1 VSPIEQLVKARRE
14 ALAEPGFPTDE
25 KKIWGLALSGGGIRS
40 ATFCFGLLRALAARG
55 LLLRFDLVST
65 VSGGGYIGATLGR
78 LYSRATSAAE
88 VRLVTASFAD
98 ASSRWF
104 AWWLRAN
111 GRYLIPRGAKDRTYA
126 IGLYLRNLAAI
137 HFELGIMAIA
147 FGCVLAA
154 VDLLGWSQL
163 ASLGYTHPDLVFSA
177 GRYLPSWL
185 PVVVFLEPV
194 VAATGCV
201 VAIAYWCVP
210 WLVQSGKI
218 SFGSI
223 VVRWLAVAVATAALI
238 WLYPLISAVHTDVGA
253 NVRLVL
259 WGTGVMLLGAW
270 LIGVPLSAFALRG
283 TDATLTTQMR
293 ADLTR
298 TRLTNWLAVCLRA
311 GAFIV
316 IAGAVDRVAWF
327 LAFEIRA
334 LGRTG
339 VLLVVAAAVIRGLLP
354 ALSSVMPGRSSEA
367 ALLWLGRIAGYA
379 FTFGLCAWWVSIV
392 YAAALGAAFQ
402 RQGPNYLEAWAV
414 VAVLALPAASYI
426 LLTGRNFAFLNLS
439 SLHSFYRARLA
450 RSYLGAANGKRF
462 GQKEGIDAVDALPVP
477 MPTFPATVS
486 VGDPQS
492 DDDIAL
498 VDYTPQRHGGP
509 VHLIN
514 VCVNQTRDPRGG
526 LYNQDRRGLALTVAS
541 GGQMQVSRGGWQ
553 KLNEGTPLSLS
564 TWTAIS
570 GAAIAPGLG
579 SLTRGGISALAT
591 FAGLRLGY
599 WWNRETREKNAVT
612 TSSRVAKSVGL
623 IRETFGIFRGT
634 DRPDWFLTDGG
645 HFENTGAY
653 ALLAERAEV
662 IVLADCGADPEY
674 AFGDVENLVRKARID
689 LQAEILFQRPTV
701 RPKPK
706 PPASPAADSKYRL
719 VPPYVVE
726 PDWPDVLDAFGSLSD
741 LTSPTSTACLALARI
756 IYGGAGGGSGILI
769 LVKPNVSSGLP
780 VDLVN
785 FKAQNPK
792 FPQQTTA
799 DQFFSE
805 AQWESYSQLGYFLGG
820 KLNHGFVTALIDDQ
834 GTWFERD
841 EVSPLDMPS
850 ARKREADT
858 VTGSPRSRLPARI
871 GATAVTGIGL
881 GAAATVGV
889 SAWQAIDSLRVSS
902 AKQVAD
908 ERGALK
914 ELTDLW
920 AKIAPAAP
928 ANDRES
934 KENVQSIGVLAAAIV
949 RSADTL
955 CPAHEEGWFQ
965 ASPVA
970 GSIYNTVL
978 RECSRLRADGRPEA
992 CTVLL
997 EASYPSLQR
1006 PLPDCLVRNEGV
1018 SNAVPPPRY
1027 WVYDYGPDAPYA
1039 RAHPCDPV
1047 GAARRSA
1054 ESDYQT
1060 GLLRLEEAGAAVSAL
1075 EFPIECVGQAGVGVA
1090 SVAAAAASAATPN
1103 TGSSSPVVA
1112 ASSASSGASSPVA
1125 PPPVAPASAAP
1136 VEPQPSTTSAVVNP
1150 GLPNAVPPIGPPAPV
1165 PGSAASTV
1173 GSAGAEVCKGVTVY
1187 TQIYGGQQRDAV
1199 RAYREDWRRLGAS
1212 VPPIE
1217 DVYATARSAGRAQ
1230 PLAVSRTTV
1239 RFHDARSLACAA
1251 ELGRAI
1257 GASTW
1262 NVEPLSPRLK
1272 AVPGVV
1278 EVWIA
1283 PGLQAKG
1290 GNG

>member
-1 VSPIEQLVKARRE
+1 MSPIEQLVKARRG
-14 ALAEPGFPTDE
+14 ALAEPGLPVDGT
-25 KKIWGLALSGGGIRS
+25 KIWGLALSGGGIRS

-55 LLLRFDLVST
+55 LLLRFDLIST
-65 VSGGGYIGATLGR
+65 VSGGGYVGATLGR
-78 LYSRATSAAE
+78 LFSRATSAADIRR
-88 VRLVTASFAD
+88 VAASFAD

-137 HFELGIMAIA
+137 HFELGIMAITL
-147 FGCVLAA
+147 GCILGA
-154 VDLLGWSQL
+154 VDLAGWSLL
-163 ASLGYTHPDLVFSA
+163 AEWGYRHPELVFSA
-177 GRYLPSWL
+177 GRYLPGWL

-194 VAATGCV
+194 AAVIGGV

-218 SFGSI
+218 SFRVI
-223 VVRWLAVAVATAALI
+223 VVRWGGVAAITAALV
-238 WLYPLISAVHTDVGA
+238 WLFPLIGAVHTDVGA
-253 NVRLVL
+253 TNRLVL
-259 WGTGVMLLGAW
+259 WGSGVTLLAAW
-270 LIGVPLSAFALRG
+270 LIGVPLSAFALLR
-283 TDATLTTQMR
+283 TDPSLTTPLR

-298 TRLTNWLAVCLRA
+298 TRLTNWLAFYLRT
-311 GAFIV
+311 GAFIA
-316 IAGAVDRVAWF
+316 IAGAVDRAAWF
-327 LAFEIRA
+327 LAFESRA
-334 LGRTG
+334 SGRLG
-339 VLLVVAAAVIRGLLP
+339 VILVAAAAVIRGLLP
-354 ALSSVMPGRSSEA
+354 VLSSMMTGRSAEIRW
-367 ALLWLGRIAGYA
+367 LWLGRTAGYA
-379 FTFGLCAWWVSIV
+379 FTFGLCAWWVSLV

-402 RQGPNYLEAWAV
+402 HQGPNYLEAWAML
-414 VAVLALPAASYI
+414 AVLGLPAAGYI

-462 GQKEGIDAVDALPVP
+462 GQKDGIDAINALPVP
-477 MPTFPATVS
+477 MPVFPAMVS
-486 VGDPQS
+486 VGEPQS
-492 DDDIAL
+492 DDDVAL
-498 VDYTPQRHGGP
+498 VEYLPQKHGGP

-526 LYNQDRRGLALTVAS
+526 LYNQDRRGLAMTVAS
-541 GGQMQVSRGGWQ
+541 GGQMQVSQGGWK
-553 KLNEGTPLSLS
+553 KLDEGTPLSLS

-599 WWNRETREKNAVT
+599 WWNRETREKGAA
-612 TSSRVAKSVGL
+612 TSSSLVAKSVGL

-689 LQAEILFQRPTV
+689 LQAEILFQRPTA
-701 RPKPK
+701 RPRPK
-706 PPASPAADSKYRL
+706 PPAPSAIDAKYRL
-719 VPPYVVE
+719 VRPTAVE
-726 PDWPDVLDAFGSLSD
+726 PDWPEVLDAFGSLSD
-741 LTSPTSTACLALARI
+741 LASSTSTACLALARI
-756 IYGGAGGGSGILI
+756 TYGGERGGSGILI

-805 AQWESYSQLGYFLGG
+805 AQWESYSQLGFFLGG
-820 KLNHGFVTALIDDQ
+820 KLNHGFVTALIDDKCA
-834 GTWFERD
+834 WFERD
-841 EVSPLDMPS
+841 EVAALDMPS
-850 ARKREADT
+850 AGKHDADAA
-858 VTGSPRSRLPARI
+858 TGAPRSRLPARI
-871 GATAVTGIGL
+871 GSTAVTSIGL

-889 SAWQAIDSLRVSS
+889 SAWQAIDSFRVSA

-920 AKIAPAAP
+920 AEIAPAAP
-928 ANDRES
+928 AHARES
-934 KENVQSIGVLAAAIV
+934 AENVRRVGALAAAIV

-955 CPAHEEGWFQ
+955 CPAHQEGWFQ
-965 ASPVA
+965 ASPLA
-970 GSIYNTVL
+970 TSIYNTAL
-978 RECSRLRADGRPEA
+978 KECTRLSADGRPEA

-997 EASYPSLQR
+997 EASHPSLQR
-1006 PLPDCLVRNEGV
+1006 PLPHCLVRNDGI
-1018 SNAVPPPRY
+1018 SDAVPPPRY
-1027 WVYDYGPDAPYA
+1027 WVYDYGSDAA
-1039 RAHPCDPV
+1039 FAQAHPCDPV
-1047 GAARRSA
+1047 AAARRSA
-1054 ESDYQT
+1054 EIDYET
-1060 GLLRLEEAGAAVSAL
+1060 GVLRLEDVDTAGSAPDLPAECLGRALAGVAPATANRAAASAPAAVSAAPPAL
-1075 EFPIECVGQAGVGVA
+1075 APPPTMPDVVNPGGASAAPPVAPVA
-1090 SVAAAAASAATPN
+1090 SSPGSSASGAASAA
-1103 TGSSSPVVA
+1103 A
-1112 ASSASSGASSPVA
+1112 D
-1125 PPPVAPASAAP
+1125 
-1136 VEPQPSTTSAVVNP
+1136 
-1150 GLPNAVPPIGPPAPV
+1150 
-1165 PGSAASTV
+1165 
-1173 GSAGAEVCKGVTVY
+1173 VCKGVTVY
-1187 TQIYGGQQRDAV
+1187 TQTYGGEQRDAAL
-1199 RAYREDWRRLGAS
+1199 AYREQWRRLGAS

-1239 RFHDARSLACAA
+1239 RYHDADDLACATQ
-1251 ELGRAI
+1251 LGRAV
-1257 GASTW
+1257 GASDW
-1262 NVEPLSPRLK
+1262 IVEPLSPRFRAL
-1272 AVPGVV
+1272 PGTV

-1283 PGLQAKG
+1283 PGQRAKTDKG
-1290 GNG
+1290 